1 MATTTPFAYN
11 PTASPIAGT
20 SQVGTLA
27 VGITDQDYSI
37 NPGGVSWWMG
47 PDEDLGYVIAVPVSG
62 NTQPTNVPEDALFL
76 SPTYKGTDIV
86 LYNNNQTAA
95 QIFGYQ
101 QSVLG
106 VNQIGATDKVMFS
119 VLCTLA
125 EPGVLADSHFVGV
138 GYTTMNYSG
147 NPYGGFPGND
157 NQSMGYGSNGTIWYN
172 GGVYQG
178 GLQTWGNNDIIDIVV
193 DNNTNDLWVRVNGGN
208 WNNNPSANPATGSNG
223 IETIGGPFYPV
234 LCPAYEG
241 TMIVQNTSSYSIPSG
256 YNFLGNLTASV
267 GFYRSA
273 DLTENSFVEL
283 TNTVFGQNFTNGTEC
298 KTWLND
304 NGYWTSFVPAPVTP
318 TPTPTQT
325 PTTTPTPTGTAAVTP
340 TVTPTNTQ
348 TPTTTITPTP
358 TSSGAAFVV
367 TGGTGTIV
375 PYTELTYL
383 DAFTSQSGV
392 TTTDAFNS
400 NNGCWQLYY
409 SHSAVTISNGSNIGL
424 NSYAGG
430 SNTWDWSIAI
440 SNSNNTIGN
449 WGSVSAITTS
459 TSFNYSAGGFN
470 VSPLTRSVTIPAN
483 RYFLI
488 LNNGGPFFRT
498 IKTLAS
504 NRTAQIG
511 GLNYVTVCNKV
522 ALGNWPSGGTT
533 VIPSQFGGAG
543 NGYTFYTGASHVHS
557 VVFGAIP
564 VTPTPT
570 PTITQTPS
578 RTPTQTPTLTR
589 TPTQTP
595 TPTLTPSPTS
605 YTTLAGS
612 LLFNGNNQSLGISPG
627 VTFGAGTFTLEGWF
641 YNTLNFNSKGVI
653 GSPVSSP
660 TGCMN
665 LYFANNT
672 TITSDRNGGGGSF
685 SYTMATPITIN
696 QWHYLIYN
704 RNADG
709 TTAVYI
715 DGVRCTATSVDTLN
729 YTTATDTISR
739 YYGGYWPGYWT
750 NMRMTIGTAVYN
762 SNLTTQVTPRE
773 PLTSLGN
780 TKYLMLGAT
789 VTTDSSGTQTVTNNN
804 VVTQTSVKPFTPPAN
819 PPF

>member
-1 MATTTPFAYN
+1 MATTPIAYN
-11 PTASPIAGT
+11 PSQSPIGGT
-20 SQVGTLA
+20 EQLINLA
-27 VGITDQDYSI
+27 IGIDEQDYSLS
-37 NPGGVSWWMG
+37 PGGVTWWNG
-47 PDEDLGYVIAVPVSG
+47 PEESTGYVIAVPVSG
-62 NTQPTNVPEDALFL
+62 NTQPTPL
-76 SPTYKGTDIV
+76 SLTWDPNFAGTGIV
-86 LYNNNQTAA
+86 LSSGNTIATVG
-95 QIFGYQ
+95 QIQ
-101 QSVLG
+101 SSVLG
-106 VNQIGATDKVMFS
+106 TRLITSPNKVMYSIRVNQLVAGEIGF
-119 VLCTLA
+119 
-125 EPGVLADSHFVGV
+125 
-138 GYTTMNYSG
+138 
-147 NPYGGFPGND
+147 
-157 NQSMGYGSNGTIWYN
+157 
-172 GGVYQG
+172 
-178 GLQTWGNNDIIDIVV
+178 GLQDMDLNSYVGGSDGKSIGFSSSGDYLYAGTQQDSGLPTWGSVNDVV
-193 DNNTNDLWVRVNGGN
+193 DVALDLNTGIWWIRVNGGN
-208 WNNNPSANPATGSNG
+208 WNGTRNEDPSSGTGSVNSAG
-223 IETIGGPFYPV
+223 LNNLYAAVTPTPV
-234 LCPAYEG
+234 NIQGRVTLLSQP
-241 TMIVQNTSSYSIPSG
+241 VYSVPSG
-256 YNFLGNLTASV
+256 FTFLGETNASV

-283 TNTVFGQNFTNGTEC
+283 TNTVFGQNFANGTDC

-304 NGYWTSFVPAPVTP
+304 NGYWTSFVPPPVTP
-318 TPTPTQT
+318 TPTPTPSVTPTMTPTPTITQT
-325 PTTTPTPTGTAAVTP
+325 PTNTQTPTGTAAVTP

-375 PYTELTYL
+375 PYTELTYFN
-383 DAFTSQSGV
+383 AFTSQSGV
-392 TTTDAFNS
+392 TTTDAFTS

-459 TSFNYSAGGFN
+459 TSFSYNPGGFN
-470 VSPLTRSVTIPAN
+470 VSPITQSVTIPAN

-488 LNNGGPFFRT
+488 LNNGGPFYRT
-498 IKTLAS
+498 VKTLAS

-511 GLNYVTVCNKV
+511 GSNYVTVCNKV
-522 ALGNWPSGGTT
+522 ALGNWPTGGTT

-543 NGYTFYTGASHVHS
+543 TGYTFYTGASHVHS

-564 VTPTPT
+564 ITPTPT

-595 TPTLTPSPTS
+595 TLTQTPSPTP

-612 LLFNGNNQSLGISPG
+612 LLFNGSNQSLGISPG
-627 VTFGAGTFTLEGWF
+627 VTFGAGAFTLEGWF
-641 YNTLNFNSKGVI
+641 YNNALFNNVGIV
-653 GSPVSSP
+653 GSPVTSP
-660 TGCMN
+660 TGCLN
-665 LYFANNT
+665 LYFANGT

-685 SYTMATPITIN
+685 SYTMGSTITAN

-715 DGVRCTATSVDTLN
+715 DGVRCTATSLDTLN
-729 YTTATDTISR
+729 YTTATDTIGR
-739 YYGGYWPGYWT
+739 FYGGYWPGYWT

-762 SNLTTQVTPRE
+762 SNLTTQSTPRG
-773 PLTSLGN
+773 PLTSLAN
-780 TKYLMLGAT
+780 TQYLMLGAV

-804 VVTQTSVKPFTPPAN
+804 GVTQTSVEPF
-819 PPF
+819 